1 MYQAYFDENKY
12 SLESPYF
19 YIGGIILKDDNI
31 VQCEQILSQIQ
42 YNFFGSSILNHATE
56 MHGKEIFHGK
66 SNFRQ
71 HNIKNR
77 LELLDQL
84 ASFLVDHHIPI
95 RIICIDVNSHRAKYH
110 YPEPEYRL
118 GLMLFLE
125 RYCDFLDSHDDIG
138 LVFGDYER
146 DEIARAI
153 LDFSQFKIS
162 GKTPMYLGRPL
173 GRLVDTI
180 YFTHSHHSRFL
191 QVADIVIYLANRFER
206 INEKPEKWHE
216 LQGWNIWQRI
226 KEKTDVQIQRW
237 P

>member
-12 SLESPYF
+12 SQEAPFF

-31 VQCEQILSQIQ
+31 IRCDQTLSQIQ
-42 YNFFGSSILNHATE
+42 YNFFGTSILTNFTE

-66 SNFRQ
+66 GNFRRRKIQ
-71 HNIKNR
+71 ER
-77 LELLDQL
+77 LELLDNI
-84 ASFLVDHHIPI
+84 ASFIVDNQIPI
-95 RIICIDVNSHRAKYH
+95 RIVCIDVEKHRTKYR
-110 YPEPEYRL
+110 YPTPEYKL

-125 RYCDFLDSHDDIG
+125 RICDFLDKYDDIG

-146 DEIARAI
+146 NEVTRAV
-153 LDFSQFKIS
+153 LDFSQFKLT
-162 GKTPMYLGRPL
+162 GKTPMYAGRPL

-191 QVADIVIYLANRFER
+191 QVADIVIYLANRFEQL
-206 INEKPEKWHE
+206 NQKPEKWHE
-216 LQGWNIWQRI
+216 LQGWNIWHKI
-226 KEKTDVQIQRW
+226 KDKTDVFIQRW